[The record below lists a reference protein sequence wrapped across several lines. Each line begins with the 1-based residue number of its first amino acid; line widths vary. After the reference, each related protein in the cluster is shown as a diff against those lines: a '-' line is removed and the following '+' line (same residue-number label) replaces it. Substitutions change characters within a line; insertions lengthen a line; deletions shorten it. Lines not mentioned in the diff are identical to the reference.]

1 METGLISAE
10 TGKGDQGLTRESKER
25 TQVMSLEVPEE
36 RTPGRVRSCRRR
48 GLERLQEDGATLP
61 TADGEP
67 WIEISGE
74 HEEERTLGTAGLRL
88 PLMSKSQASTRQA
101 IVEKGDHGRW
111 SRGLA
116 ELALELE
123 KRDQDRIYLSVSRK
137 NQVVFGKNHSVYR
150 DFLVSNFKNCLKHNT
165 KKNLDMF

>member
-1 METGLISAE
+1 
-10 TGKGDQGLTRESKER
+10 
-25 TQVMSLEVPEE
+25 V
-36 RTPGRVRSCRRR
+36 
-48 GLERLQEDGATLP
+48 TLP
-61 TADGEP
+61 IANGEP

-74 HEEERTLGTAGLRL
+74 QEEEMTLGTSRLRL

-116 ELALELE
+116 ELALELG
-123 KRDQDRIYLSVSRK
+123 KRDRDRIYLSVSRK
-137 NQVVFGKNHSVYR
+137 NQAVFGKTTRFIIFR